1 MENKFIEIVQEP
13 SYWVEEINNLMY
25 DAMIRYMED
34 HNLNRTEFSTYLGI
48 SKGRLS
54 QILNSGEINFSIEK
68 LFSIALKIGKIPNIK
83 LEDKDAY
90 VQSIRQSYVEK
101 INAYYIQEIDEYGV
115 FDVSEETKIIKLPMA
130 FRTVSQSNIAYC

>member
-1 MENKFIEIVQEP
+1 MENKFIEIIQES

-25 DAMIRYMED
+25 DAMVRYMED
-34 HNLNRTEFSTYLGI
+34 HNLNRTEFSTHLGI

-83 LEDKDAY
+83 LEDKEACIR
-90 VQSIRQSYVEK
+90 SIRQNYAKK
-101 INAYYIQEIDEYGV
+101 IKAYYVQEINEYGV
-115 FDVSEETKIIKLPMA
+115 FDVSEETKIIKLPVA
-130 FRTVSQSNIAYC
+130 FHTDQSKIAYC